1 MKFTK
6 MLSRTLRFDPS
17 EAETASH
24 RLMLRAGL
32 IQQVAAGVYSYLPLA
47 WRSLKK
53 IENIIREE
61 MDAAGGQE
69 LMLPALQPLELWEQT
84 GRRAAF
90 GDNLFSLQDRSGRA
104 MVIAPTHEEVIT
116 NVVKSNVQSY
126 RDLPLLLY
134 QIQTKFRD
142 EPRPRAGLIRVREF
156 DMKDAYSFNADDA
169 SLDDTYQDMAQAY
182 RNVFR
187 RCGLPV
193 LMAEADSGAIG
204 GKDSHEF
211 LLPTD
216 TGEDTVITCSGCDY
230 VANAEKAVSVI
241 PSTSPLLPGEGQGEG
256 VPVVEEEQP
265 LQEVATPGIKTIV
278 GLAEFLGVPESKTL
292 KAVFYMAAKGNEWEP
307 VFVTIRGDLEVNE
320 VKLKN
325 ALHCDDL
332 RFAEDEE
339 VRAAGLVAG
348 SASAVGIS
356 GIRKVADPS
365 IESGNNFVV
374 GANKPDTHLTGA
386 NYPRDFEVDLLT
398 DIALAQPGQLCA
410 LCGGTLQATRG
421 VEVGHIFKL
430 GTFFSE
436 TLGANYLDAE
446 GRNLPITMGC
456 YGIGVGRLLA
466 AAIEQNHDDRGIVFP
481 HPIAPYQAHLVG
493 LNLSNEAVAVA
504 GEELYGRLNAA
515 GIETLYDDRADQAA
529 GVKFNDA
536 DLLGLPVRLV
546 VSPRNLNNGV
556 VEVRGR
562 QEDEA
567 ETVPLAEVEAAVRAR
582 LAVG

>member
-1 MKFTK
+1 MKFTRMVSK
-6 MLSRTLRFDPS
+6 TLRFDPP

-47 WRSLKK
+47 WRSLRK

-69 LMLPALQPLELWEQT
+69 LMLPTLQPLELWEQT

-90 GDNLFSLQDRSGRA
+90 GDNLFSLQDRRGRP
-104 MVIAPTHEEVIT
+104 MVMAPTHEEVIT

-126 RDLPLLLY
+126 RDLPQLLY

-142 EPRPRAGLIRVREF
+142 EQRPRAGLIRVREF

-211 LLPTD
+211 LLPTE
-216 TGEDTVITCSGCDY
+216 TGEDTVVTCSGCDY
-230 VANAEKAVSVI
+230 VANAEKAQGIYPSVEQE
-241 PSTSPLLPGEGQGEG
+241 T
-256 VPVVEEEQP
+256 EEA
-265 LQEVATPGIKTIV
+265 LQEVATPGIKTIA
-278 GLAEFLGVPESKTL
+278 GLAEFLNVPESRTL
-292 KAVFYMAAKGNEWEP
+292 KAVFYMAAHGDQWEP

-348 SASAVGIS
+348 SASAVGIT

-374 GANKPDTHLTGA
+374 GANKPDTHMTGA

-410 LCGGTLQATRG
+410 QCGGKLEATKG

-436 TLGANYLDAE
+436 TLGANYLDSE

-466 AAIEQNHDDRGIVFP
+466 AAIEQNHDDQGIVFP

-493 LNLSNEAVAVA
+493 LNLSNEDVAAAAV
-504 GEELYGRLNAA
+504 GLYDQLNAA
-515 GIETLYDDRADQAA
+515 GIETLYDDRPDAAA

-536 DLLGLPVRLV
+536 DLIGLPVRLV
-546 VSPRNLNNGV
+546 ISPRNLNNGV

-562 QEDEA
+562 QEAEA
-567 ETVPLAEVEAAVRAR
+567 ETVPLGDVTAAVRSR
-582 LAVG
+582 LVEN

>member
-1 MKFTK
+1 MKFTR
-6 MLSRTLRFDPS
+6 MLSKTLRFDPS

-69 LMLPALQPLELWEQT
+69 LMLPALQPLDLWEQT

-90 GDNLFSLQDRSGRA
+90 GDNLFSLEDRSGRA
-104 MVIAPTHEEVIT
+104 MVMAPTHEEVVT

-156 DMKDAYSFNADDA
+156 DMKDAYSFNADDD
-169 SLDDTYQDMAQAY
+169 SLDDSYQDMAQAY
-182 RNVFR
+182 RNIFR

-241 PSTSPLLPGEGQGEG
+241 PPITPSAP
-256 VPVVEEEQP
+256 PVILSEAKNPANQEEP
-265 LQEVATPGIKTIV
+265 LQEVATPGIKTIA
-278 GLAEFLGVPESKTL
+278 GLAEFLNVPESKTL
-292 KAVFYMAAKGNEWEP
+292 KAVFYMADNEP

-320 VKLKN
+320 IKLKN

-332 RFAEDEE
+332 RFAEDAE
-339 VRAAGLVAG
+339 VQAAGLVAG
-348 SASAVGIS
+348 SASAVGITN
-356 GIRKVADPS
+356 IRKVADPS
-365 IESGNNFVV
+365 IESGSNFVV
-374 GANKPDTHLTGA
+374 GANKPDTHMTGA
-386 NYPRDFEVDLLT
+386 NYPRDFQVDILT
-398 DIALAQPGQLCA
+398 DIALAQPGQQCA
-410 LCGGTLQATRG
+410 RCGGTLQATRG

-446 GRNLPITMGC
+446 GRNRPITMGC

-466 AAIEQNHDDRGIVFP
+466 AAIEQNHDDNGIVFP

-493 LNLSNEAVAVA
+493 LNLSNEAVAQA
-504 GEELYGRLNAA
+504 AEDLYTQLNAA
-515 GIETLYDDRADQAA
+515 NIETLYDDRPDAAA

-536 DLLGLPVRLV
+536 DLMGLPVRLV
-546 VSPRNLNNGV
+546 ISPRNLNNGV
-556 VEVRGR
+556 VEIKGR
-562 QEDEA
+562 TDAEA
-567 ETVPLAEVEAAVRAR
+567 TTVPLAEVVDAVRAR
-582 LAVG
+582 LAIGG

>member
-1 MKFTK
+1 MKF
-6 MLSRTLRFDPS
+6 SRMVSKTLRFDPP

-47 WRSLKK
+47 WRSLRK

-69 LMLPALQPLELWEQT
+69 LMLPTLQPLELWEQT

-90 GDNLFSLQDRSGRA
+90 GDNLFSLQDRRGRP
-104 MVIAPTHEEVIT
+104 MVMAPTHEEVIT

-142 EPRPRAGLIRVREF
+142 EQRPRAGLIRVREF
-156 DMKDAYSFNADDA
+156 DMKDAYSFNADEA

-182 RNVFR
+182 RNIFR

-211 LLPTD
+211 LLPTE
-216 TGEDTVITCSGCDY
+216 TGEDTVIACSGCDY
-230 VANAEKAVSVI
+230 VANAEKAQGIYPSVE
-241 PSTSPLLPGEGQGEG
+241 PEP
-256 VPVVEEEQP
+256 EEQ
-265 LQEVATPGIKTIV
+265 LREVATPGIKTIA
-278 GLAEFLGVPESKTL
+278 GLAGLLNVPESKTL
-292 KAVFYMAAKGNEWEP
+292 KAVFYMADGEP

-348 SASAVGIS
+348 SASAVGIT
-356 GIRKVADPS
+356 GIRKVADLS
-365 IESGNNFVV
+365 IESGSNFVV
-374 GANKPDTHLTGA
+374 GANQPDTHLTGA

-398 DIALAQPGQLCA
+398 DIALAQPGQLCSQ
-410 LCGGTLQATRG
+410 CGGMLEATRG

-436 TLGANYLDAE
+436 TLGANYLDSE

-466 AAIEQNHDDRGIVFP
+466 AAIEQNHDDRGIAFP
-481 HPIAPYQAHLVG
+481 HPIAPYQVHLVG
-493 LNLSNEAVAVA
+493 LNLANEDVAQA
-504 GEELYGRLNAA
+504 GQNLYDELNAA
-515 GIETLYDDRADQAA
+515 GIETLYDDRPDAAA

-536 DLLGLPVRLV
+536 DLIGLPVRLV
-546 VSPRNLNNGV
+546 VSPRNWNNGV

-562 QEDEA
+562 LEAEA
-567 ETVPLAEVEAAVRAR
+567 ETVPLAEILEAVRSR
-582 LAVG
+582 LAVED

>member
-1 MKFTK
+1 MKFTR
-6 MLSRTLRFDPS
+6 MLSKTLRFDPS

-61 MDAAGGQE
+61 MDSAGGQE
-69 LMLPALQPLELWEQT
+69 LMLPALQPLDLWEQT

-90 GDNLFSLQDRSGRA
+90 GDNLFSLEDRSGRA
-104 MVIAPTHEEVIT
+104 MVMAPTHEEVIT

-169 SLDDTYQDMAQAY
+169 SLDDSYQDMAQAY

-230 VANAEKAVSVI
+230 VANAEKAESVI
-241 PSTSPLLPGEGQGEG
+241 PPISPLSPGEG
-256 VPVVEEEQP
+256 VSAVEEEEP
-265 LQEVATPGIKTIV
+265 LQEVATPGIKTIA

-292 KAVFYMAAKGNEWEP
+292 KAVFYMADGEP

-332 RFAEDEE
+332 RFAEDAE
-339 VRAAGLVAG
+339 VQAAGLVAG
-348 SASAVGIS
+348 SASAVGVT

-365 IESGNNFVV
+365 IESGSNFVV
-374 GANKPDTHLTGA
+374 GANKPDTHMTGA
-386 NYPRDFEVDLLT
+386 NYPRDFQVDILT

-410 LCGGTLQATRG
+410 RCGSVLQATRG

-446 GRNLPITMGC
+446 GRNRPITMGC

-481 HPIAPYQAHLVG
+481 HPVAPYQAHLVG
-493 LNLSNEAVAVA
+493 LNLSNEAVAQA
-504 GEELYGRLNAA
+504 AEDLYTRMNAA
-515 GIETLYDDRADQAA
+515 GIETLYDDRPDAAA

-536 DLLGLPVRLV
+536 DLMGLPVRLV
-546 VSPRNLNNGV
+546 ISPRNLNNGV

-562 QEDEA
+562 QDEEA
-567 ETVPLAEVEAAVRAR
+567 TTVPLAEVVEAVRTQ
-582 LAVG
+582 LAVR